1 VNGSVLG
8 GLDGTTLVNGV
19 TSDVHD
25 ATKRSRA
32 DGNHDGVASVG
43 GYGTAD
49 ETFGTCSSLSASLIV
64 SNTVTSLTVHGN
76 TSHDALAQMLLLC
89 ISHVA
94 SRCPLLGASYRDLQ
108 NQLLAIVCGCQG
120 VENGRELLGVEFDCN

>member
-1 VNGSVLG
+1 MGLPVSV
-8 GLDGTTLVNGV
+8 
-19 TSDVHD
+19 
-25 ATKRSRA
+25 ATAPRTRP
-32 DGNHDGVASVG
+32 SVPIRL
-43 GYGTAD
+43 YQHL
-49 ETFGTCSSLSASLIV
+49 SLRPNAA
-64 SNTVTSLTVHGN
+64 TSLTVHGN